1 MEIACDNLP
10 QVAVMNGL
18 TVNLHLLLTAFY
30 HPTPLRH
37 KILIEEKAFPS
48 DKYAVVSQVRPK
60 GRPDSLKY
68 AVCSLLSYV
77 TLIGDVYAV
86 REELVIRYAYK

>member
-1 MEIACDNLP
+1 MIAR

-37 KILIEEKAFPS
+37 KILIEDRAFPS
-48 DKYAVVSQVRPK
+48 DKYAVMSQVRVIVSILHFVHTTY
-60 GRPDSLKY
+60 GL
-68 AVCSLLSYV
+68 CM
-77 TLIGDVYAV
+77 DVIAT
-86 REELVIRYAYK
+86 

>member
-1 MEIACDNLP
+1 MLP

-48 DKYAVVSQVRPK
+48 DKYAVGSQVGTAEQLGWCRT
-60 GRPDSLKY
+60 RAIISQWQ
-68 AVCSLLSYV
+68 
-77 TLIGDVYAV
+77 TV
-86 REELVIRYAYK
+86 RSITILQSDFAHNRTDT